1 MRPEPLPFDL
11 TLLGYGTNVYPL
23 LVEVAADAQKTSPEK
38 LRVQIVHNL
47 PVEQGAWREKAPG
60 HWYAPTYVS
69 LEDWIPSGLDGVLMP
84 GVLRE
89 PTVSIVWRLYSEA
102 KGLRPSDLGVLVHS
116 TAHVAPSATLGP
128 GTWVQ
133 PNATVASMS
142 HLGMCCH
149 VNRNASV
156 GHHNRWGRF
165 CRINPGA
172 HTAGQCHLGEGVTIG
187 MGAVVREGI
196 NVGRGGVV
204 GAGSVVIKH
213 VAEGETVVGIP
224 AKPLQPKVS
233 A

>member
-1 MRPEPLPFDL
+1 
-11 TLLGYGTNVYPL
+11 
-23 LVEVAADAQKTSPEK
+23 
-38 LRVQIVHNL
+38 
-47 PVEQGAWREKAPG
+47 
-60 HWYAPTYVS
+60 
-69 LEDWIPSGLDGVLMP
+69 
-84 GVLRE
+84 
-89 PTVSIVWRLYSEA
+89 
-102 KGLRPSDLGVLVHS
+102 
-116 TAHVAPSATLGP
+116 
-128 GTWVQ
+128 
-133 PNATVASMS
+133 
-142 HLGMCCH
+142 MCCH

-172 HTAGQCHLGEGVTIG
+172 HTPLDSATWEKGVTIG